1 MSANGNSSSELEEIR
16 RERDE
21 LREKV
26 KNIESA
32 VVTIANTASEYM
44 EATRAI
50 RARLN
55 GSGLEPGEDLGTLAD
70 RADAAER
77 ALEQY
82 LILARQH
89 GLFGER

>member
-1 MSANGNSSSELEEIR
+1 MR

-21 LREKV
+21 LRNKV
-26 KNIESA
+26 KQIESA
-32 VVTIANTASEYM
+32 VVTITNTASEYM

-55 GSGLEPGEDLGTLAD
+55 GSAPDEGEDLGALAD

-77 ALEQY
+77 QLEQF

-89 GLFGER
+89 GLFGEKP

>member
-1 MSANGNSSSELEEIR
+1 MKNGSTELEEIR

-26 KNIESA
+26 RNIESA

-55 GSGLEPGEDLGTLAD
+55 GSAPLEEGEDLGTLAD
-70 RADAAER
+70 RADRAER
-77 ALEQY
+77 QLEQF

-89 GLFGER
+89 GLFGEKP